1 MQNMAK
7 VITLKE
13 SELKKIIKEAIDEVT
28 AYHYSNADFN
38 DFDLGF
44 VNTGNK
50 MQAWGYGIYVSLSDE
65 GAKSYGKNQYVVEIP
80 SDNKLYLNNWKY
92 LSPSYINKVK
102 TALFN
107 YMIKNGE
114 DESWVGVE
122 KELMDD
128 LNMAFQDMTG
138 SELYG
143 TISSYLGGDKHA
155 SDFCYNI
162 LKKIG
167 LKFKVKDITNAVM
180 FNPKDIKIVNKSIYK
195 QEDETEQ

>member
-65 GAKSYGKNQYVVEIP
+65 GAKSYGKNQYIVEIP

-162 LKKIG
+162 LKKNWA
-167 LKFKVKDITNAVM
+167 KV
-180 FNPKDIKIVNKSIYK
+180 
-195 QEDETEQ
+195 